1 MTLFLMESSN
11 HPFNTLIIFHGL
23 TAAYMLSCHT
33 ENDAQKYGNYCGPSI
48 SCMKFIK
55 EMNMST
61 IREAS
66 HSNKD
71 KPYHSSQSPG

>member
-1 MTLFLMESSN
+1 MWISSDIYITDITN
-11 HPFNTLIIFHGL
+11 I

-33 ENDAQKYGNYCGPSI
+33 ENDAQKYDNYCGPSI

-55 EMNMST
+55 EMNKST

-71 KPYHSSQSPG
+71 K